1 MSMAGH
7 DRHIDEMDDED
18 YEGYLG
24 WLDANDIAHGHSP
37 RIFVVRT
44 GKGYATRFGMNAGYS
59 FTHNVQ
65 LAYTWDDRD
74 AAEKVAESL
83 EGPAHIEVLP

>member
-44 GKGYATRFGMNAGYS
+44 GKGYATRF
-59 FTHNVQ
+59 
-65 LAYTWDDRD
+65 AYTWDDRD